1 MSGSRQAALVCA
13 AVAAVLYFAVARPLR
28 AQASAYADAFGAAR
42 IERRDAT
49 ARVAELQR
57 RGQARAR
64 AVAAVKGA
72 AGDPAGTTR
81 AVRLSVAQAV
91 EGSRAAGVHLAIR
104 PSANGVDVNVTA
116 RGPAADVLHLAGQ
129 LARPEFGVVLER
141 VSFTR
146 SAGAVG
152 LQVEGLGIAGT
163 R

>member
-1 MSGSRQAALVCA
+1 VTARAAALVMA
-13 AVAAVLYFAVARPLR
+13 AAAALLYFAVARPLR
-28 AQASAYADAFGAAR
+28 AQAAAYADAFGAAR
-42 IERRDAT
+42 LDRREASAHVSD
-49 ARVAELQR
+49 LQR
-57 RGQARAR
+57 RSQARAR

-72 AGDPAGTTR
+72 AVDRAVTTR
-81 AVRLSVAQAV
+81 AVRRSVAQAV
-91 EGSRAAGVHLAIR
+91 EGSRADVHLAIR
-104 PSANGVDVNVTA
+104 PSADGVDVNVTA
-116 RGPAADVLHLAGQ
+116 RGPAADVLDLAGR

>member
-1 MSGSRQAALVCA
+1 MTSRQSALVMA
-13 AVAAVLYFAVARPLR
+13 GVAAVLYFGVARPLR
-28 AQASAYADAFGAAR
+28 TQASAYAHAFFAAR
-42 IERRDAT
+42 GERRDAF
-49 ARVAELQR
+49 ARLAELQR
-57 RGQARAR
+57 RSQARAR

-72 AGDPAGTTR
+72 ADDPAVTTR
-81 AVRLSVAQAV
+81 AVRRSVAQAV

-104 PSANGVDVNVTA
+104 PSGDGVDVNVTA
-116 RGPAADVLHLAGQ
+116 RGPAADVLDLTGQ

-152 LQVEGLGIAGT
+152 LQVQGLGIAGT

>member
-1 MSGSRQAALVCA
+1 MSSRAAALVIAGA
-13 AVAAVLYFAVARPLR
+13 AVVLYFGVARPLR

-42 IERRDAT
+42 VERHDAS
-49 ARVAELQR
+49 ARLADLQR
-57 RGQARAR
+57 RSQARAR

-81 AVRLSVAQAV
+81 AVRRSVAQAV

-116 RGPAADVLHLAGQ
+116 RGAAADVLDLTGQ

-146 SAGAVG
+146 SAREIG

>member
-1 MSGSRQAALVCA
+1 MSSRPAALVIA
-13 AVAAVLYFAVARPLR
+13 VVAAMLYFGVARPLR
-28 AQASAYADAFGAAR
+28 AQASASAEEFGVAR

-49 ARVAELQR
+49 ARLSELQR
-57 RGQARAR
+57 RRQARAR

-72 AGDPAGTTR
+72 AGDPAVTTR
-81 AVRLSVAQAV
+81 AVRRAVAQAV

-104 PSANGVDVNVTA
+104 PRADGVDVTVTA
-116 RGPAADVLHLAGQ
+116 HGPASAVLDLTGQ

-146 SAGAVG
+146 SSGEVG
-152 LQVEGLGIAGT
+152 LHVQGLGIAGA